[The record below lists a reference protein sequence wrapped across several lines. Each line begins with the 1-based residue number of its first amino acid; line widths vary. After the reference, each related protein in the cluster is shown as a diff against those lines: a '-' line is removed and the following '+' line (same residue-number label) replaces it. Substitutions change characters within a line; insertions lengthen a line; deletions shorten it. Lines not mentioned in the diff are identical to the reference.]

1 MNKKKAL
8 LITNPCSGV
17 DRKRISPSEIM
28 ENLSSADFD
37 FTVEST
43 KGPNDATEIVKKMGN
58 DHDIIICC
66 GGDGTLNETINGV
79 MTLNKRVPVGYI
91 PSGSTNDLATTL
103 GIAPGV
109 KHATQMILNNKT
121 NTYDVGTFQG
131 KHFNY
136 IACFGAATDL
146 SYSTPQKWKNIL
158 GHSAYMIH
166 GFIIRLIP
174 MIASFKPTYMKIE
187 YDGGVIED
195 NVYYGAISNTT
206 SVAGLAK
213 YDDVKLNDG
222 VFELLL
228 VKGLK
233 RNIDALGALIQV
245 INKDYSSENI
255 VFTKTKHLKITCDKK
270 IPWSLDGEFGGE
282 HGDVEINIINDAYD
296 IYSDNDNLFI
306 EKTPEKV

>member
-1 MNKKKAL
+1 MVKYKIKGGYGSMNKKKAL

-66 GGDGTLNETINGV
+66 GGDGTLDETMNGV
-79 MTLNKRVPVGYI
+79 VTLNKRVPVGYI

-131 KHFNY
+131 KHFN
-136 IACFGAATDL
+136 
-146 SYSTPQKWKNIL
+146 
-158 GHSAYMIH
+158 
-166 GFIIRLIP
+166 
-174 MIASFKPTYMKIE
+174 
-187 YDGGVIED
+187 
-195 NVYYGAISNTT
+195 
-206 SVAGLAK
+206 
-213 YDDVKLNDG
+213 
-222 VFELLL
+222 
-228 VKGLK
+228 
-233 RNIDALGALIQV
+233 
-245 INKDYSSENI
+245 
-255 VFTKTKHLKITCDKK
+255 
-270 IPWSLDGEFGGE
+270 
-282 HGDVEINIINDAYD
+282 
-296 IYSDNDNLFI
+296 
-306 EKTPEKV
+306 